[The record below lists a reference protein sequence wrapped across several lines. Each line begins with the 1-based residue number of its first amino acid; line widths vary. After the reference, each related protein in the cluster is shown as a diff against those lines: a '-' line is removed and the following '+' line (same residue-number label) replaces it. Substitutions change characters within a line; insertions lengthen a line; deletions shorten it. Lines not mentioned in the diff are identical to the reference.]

1 VPLEPTKETADVRV
15 LDLPEFFQ
23 RGIPRHRIS
32 GQRGAYVGVATD
44 AEAVQNARQRMISEE
59 IEIERTPESHAD
71 LFSNCETKKPVSL
84 RRRLKRQSLYCWST
98 KMAAH
103 ANADL
108 TEFDFMGIPR
118 DVRVL
123 IYDKAQKMLLEERKG
138 IKQKFRKQIFP
149 WIEMNYYRQNCI
161 EIRGH
166 STSSEMW
173 FQKNL
178 VQRTAWQVDK
188 KDRLLR
194 VPKNGG
200 PCRLTIF
207 IDDFEYDYAT
217 GYNWPTL
224 RGVDYEGVGALS
236 AFSNDDILSSIEIF
250 NIN

>member
-1 VPLEPTKETADVRV
+1 
-15 LDLPEFFQ
+15 
-23 RGIPRHRIS
+23 
-32 GQRGAYVGVATD
+32 
-44 AEAVQNARQRMISEE
+44 MISQE
-59 IEIERTPESHAD
+59 IEIERTPESHAN

-84 RRRLKRQSLYCWST
+84 RRRLKRQSLYCSST

-118 DVRVL
+118 DVRVV

-138 IKQKFRKQIFP
+138 IKKKFRKQIFP

-161 EIRGH
+161 EIHGH
-166 STSSEMW
+166 STSSEMC

-178 VQRTAWQVDK
+178 VHRTAWHVDK
-188 KDRLLR
+188 TERELR
-194 VPKNGG
+194 VPKNG

-207 IDDFEYDYAT
+207 IDDFEFDHFA
-217 GYNWPTL
+217 GYYEPTL